1 MANEVPI
8 SVTFLGFVLLFVGVG
23 IYSGTRKQSTT
34 EDYLVASRSI
44 NPWLAGL
51 SAVATGN
58 SGFMFIGLIG
68 FTYQVGLSAMWI
80 MVGWIFGDYLAWL
93 WIHQRLRQV
102 SEETDAH
109 TIPAFL
115 GQGDRWIQAVS
126 ALVTLAFLG
135 SYAAAQLQAG
145 SKALNVLFDWDYSIG
160 IIFGAVIVA
169 VYCVSGGIRAS
180 IWVGSVQ
187 SMLMMGSMVLLLT
200 VAVIA
205 SGGPATLWTQLRE
218 IDPTLIAVFP
228 SDLQFGFLPF
238 LVGWLVAGFGVIG
251 QPHITI
257 RLMTI
262 DSPEN
267 VGSARNI
274 YVLFYTMFAAAAIG
288 VGLTAR
294 VLMPELMTG
303 SDTELAL
310 PQLAEQ
316 LLPGFLVGLVLA
328 GLFSAIISTAD
339 SQVLSCSASLTQDI
353 FPQAA
358 RSYTLAKAG
367 TLTVT
372 AIILLI
378 ALVVSDNVFTLV
390 TFAWSA
396 LASGLAPLMLV
407 RVLGRPASAP
417 VGILMMV
424 VGIAV
429 ALTWRLGLGWSEGIY
444 EALPG
449 MAASALVYLVAQLFA
464 PTSEEAEV

>member
-1 MANEVPI
+1 MADEVPI

-80 MVGWIFGDYLAWL
+80 MVGWILGDYLAWL

-102 SEETDAH
+102 SEETDSH

-115 GQGDRWIQAVS
+115 GQGDRWIRAVS
-126 ALVTLAFLG
+126 ALVTLGFLG

-160 IIFGAVIVA
+160 IIFGAVVVA

-187 SMLMMGSMVLLLT
+187 SMLMMGSMVLLLA

-205 SGGPATLWTQLRE
+205 SGGPVTLWMQLRE

-228 SDLQFGFLPF
+228 SNPQFGFLPF
-238 LVGWLVAGFGVIG
+238 IVGWLVAGFGVIG

-274 YVLFYTMFAAAAIG
+274 YVLFYSIFAAAAIG

-294 VLMPELMTG
+294 VLMPGLMIG

-310 PQLAEQ
+310 PQLAAQ
-316 LLPGFLVGLVLA
+316 LLPDFLVGLVLA

-358 RSYTLAKAG
+358 QSYTLAKAG

-378 ALVVSDNVFTLV
+378 ALVVSDNVFALV

-396 LASGLAPLMLV
+396 LAAGLAPLMVV
-407 RVLGRPASAP
+407 RVLGRPASAL

-429 ALTWRLGLGWSEGIY
+429 ALMWRLGLGFSEGIY
-444 EALPG
+444 EVLPG
-449 MAASALVYLVAQLFA
+449 MVASALVYLVAQLFA
-464 PTSEEAEV
+464 PTADRN